1 MARAGCR
8 VLYRTVSQTDAGLQ
22 EGCHHSP
29 MYNTMA
35 VCNSSALDVEG
46 IE

>member
-8 VLYRTVSQTDAGLQ
+8 VLYRTDAGLQ
-22 EGCHHSP
+22 EGCHYSP